1 MGPLFFSPNFTV
13 CASHSG
19 SVSHKLNW
27 FVDALAGYLVF
38 ERDFGRA
45 FEERGITFGVAL
57 AVEVFLVPGTFRSY
71 SAFRFGMAFLF
82 ETLTS
87 PLIPV
92 TMALPTL
99 Q

>member
-1 MGPLFFSPNFTV
+1 M
-13 CASHSG
+13 
-19 SVSHKLNW
+19 
-27 FVDALAGYLVF
+27 AGYLVF

-99 Q
+99 QLTTNRPTLTTQLIPLLCLAFLFLLPA